1 MSSGVATGTE
11 FAEANSNA
19 PPGRAAPT
27 GRAATSTVRLGI
39 PPPRARPAAFAHDGQ
54 FERIVAALQDAALSD
69 AAWPHALALIDDAC
83 GMHSSH
89 LSVVDASRGDAA
101 HLFGL
106 WRGHGVSFDALA
118 HEYAHGYF
126 ATDER
131 VARLLLLPAGTLLH
145 NADLYTPEEQ
155 VRSRTCNDFL
165 LREGLGNQLSAR
177 LAGLDGLH
185 TVWTVTRT
193 SAQGAWRPAHL
204 AVLTRLL
211 PHVGGAVRTCQA
223 LAKAEAHTAALAS
236 LLDAADQDTGAMLLD
251 RHGTVVQANAR
262 GRRTLAEGRLLGER
276 DGMLGAVEGAEEERL
291 GALIARALPRHDRA
305 PLSGALAIGPAG
317 AQTQVRVTPVD
328 SARMDFGARRV
339 AAVATLHTAHS

>member
-1 MSSGVATGTE
+1 MG
-11 FAEANSNA
+11 
-19 PPGRAAPT
+19 
-27 GRAATSTVRLGI
+27 RLGV
-39 PPPRARPAAFAHDGQ
+39 PPPRTLPAAFAQDGQ

-69 AAWPHALALIDDAC
+69 AAWPRALALVDDAC

-89 LSVVDASRGDAA
+89 LAVVDASRGDAA

-106 WRGHGVSFDALA
+106 WCGHGVSFDGLA
-118 HEYAHGYF
+118 REYAHDYF
-126 ATDER
+126 STDER

-145 NADLYTPEEQ
+145 NADIYTPEEQ
-155 VRSRTCNDFL
+155 ARSRTCNDFL
-165 LREGLGNQLSAR
+165 LREGLGNQFSAR

-236 LLDAADQDTGAMLLD
+236 LLDSADRDTGAILLD
-251 RHGTVVQANAR
+251 RHGTVVQANAS
-262 GRRTLAEGRLLGER
+262 GQRTLAEGRLLRER
-276 DGMLGAVEGAEEERL
+276 EGMLGAVEAADQKRL
-291 GALIARALPRHDRA
+291 GALIARALPHRERA
-305 PLSGALAIGPAG
+305 PRSGTLTIGPSGARKE
-317 AQTQVRVTPVD
+317 VRLTPVA

-339 AAVATLHTAHS
+339 AVVATLHTGNAAAHS